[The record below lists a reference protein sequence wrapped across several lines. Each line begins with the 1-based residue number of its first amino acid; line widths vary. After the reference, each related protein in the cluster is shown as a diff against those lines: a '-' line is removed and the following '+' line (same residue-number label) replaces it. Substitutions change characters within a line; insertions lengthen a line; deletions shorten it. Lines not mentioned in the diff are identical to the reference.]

1 MTPAAGAE
9 PPEPGASGAAYFTV
23 INPSGHTK
31 RVEISAGPF
40 TIGRQGE
47 NNLVLRDNRVS
58 RVHARL
64 EREAAD
70 LYVAD
75 CQSLHGTFVNG
86 ERVEGRRRL
95 RPHDRIT
102 FGFDDGYQVV
112 FQQGSGQLTGLAGQ
126 VSGLAGQASG
136 AMESLPGM
144 GANLAKLRSLLEV
157 ARAVQSALS
166 TQEILDSVVDAAL
179 SLTGSERGFLLLRPG
194 SYGVSPAETKP
205 VAEGSEL
212 EIRVARDRHGNPLP
226 ETALRVPRRVIER
239 ALRDRRDLLSMQ
251 FDPEA
256 ASGLGAEQSIAA
268 LELRSVVCVP
278 LVKMRTEVKEG
289 TMAARLADTVGL
301 LYLDS
306 RTMAADLSMGNRE
319 LLQTLAI
326 EASTVLENARLLE
339 QDRLRQRMEQELE
352 IARQIQQG
360 LLPGEFP
367 ATASLRVA
375 GSSISTHQVG
385 GDFYDLIPL
394 AGGAWAM
401 VVADVSGKGVSSAL
415 LASLLQGAFLQA
427 PRTPE
432 EIRERLGALNRYL
445 LDRTRGEKY
454 ATLFYMV
461 VEQDGTMHWANAGHC
476 EPRLLRREG
485 SVERLR
491 ATSLPVG
498 MIDGVDFGAETRRL
512 EKGDTIVVF
521 SDGLSEAESP
531 RGDNF
536 EASRLKTLL
545 AQGAGLEAAVLHQ
558 RILEDAQAFT
568 AGLEQLD
575 DMTLVVA
582 RFQPEA

>member
-9 PPEPGASGAAYFTV
+9 PPEPGASGGAYFTV

-31 RVEISAGPF
+31 RVEITAGPF
-40 TIGRQGE
+40 TIGRQSE

-70 LYVAD
+70 YYVAD

-112 FQQGSGQLTGLAGQ
+112 FQQGSGQLTGLVGQ
-126 VSGLAGQASG
+126 VSG
-136 AMESLPGM
+136 AMESVPGM

-179 SLTGSERGFLLLRPG
+179 NLTGSERGFLLLRPG
-194 SYGVSPAETKP
+194 SYGNSPAGAKA

-251 FDPEA
+251 FDPDA

-278 LVKMRTEVKEG
+278 LVKMRTEVQEG

-394 AGGAWAM
+394 TGGAWAM

-432 EIRERLGALNRYL
+432 QIRERLGALNRYL

-461 VEQDGTMHWANAGHC
+461 VELDGTMHWANAGHC
-476 EPRLLRREG
+476 EPRLLRGNG

-498 MIDGVDFGAETRRL
+498 MINGADFGAETRRL
-512 EKGDTIVVF
+512 EKGDTIIVF

-531 RGDNF
+531 RGENF

-545 AQGAGLEAAVLHQ
+545 AQGAGTEAAALHQ

>member
-1 MTPAAGAE
+1 M
-9 PPEPGASGAAYFTV
+9 

-31 RVEISAGPF
+31 RVEITAGPF
-40 TIGRQGE
+40 TIGRQSE

-70 LYVAD
+70 FYIAD

-102 FGFDDGYQVV
+102 FGFEDGYQVV
-112 FQQGSGQLTGLAGQ
+112 FQPGSGQLTGLVGQ
-126 VSGLAGQASG
+126 VSGAV
-136 AMESLPGM
+136 ESVPGM

-179 SLTGSERGFLLLRPG
+179 NLTGSERGFLLLRPG
-194 SYGVSPAETKP
+194 SYGVSPAGAKA

-251 FDPEA
+251 FDPDA

-278 LVKMRTEVKEG
+278 LVKMRTEVQEG

-394 AGGAWAM
+394 SGGAWAM

-427 PRTPE
+427 PRTPQ

-461 VEQDGTMHWANAGHC
+461 VELDGTMHWANAGHC
-476 EPRLLRREG
+476 EPRLLRRDG

-498 MIDGVDFGAETRRL
+498 MIDGADFGAETRRL
-512 EKGDTIVVF
+512 EKGDTIIVF

-531 RGDNF
+531 RGENF

-545 AQGAGLEAAVLHQ
+545 AQGAGIEAAVLHQ

-582 RFQPEA
+582 CFQPEA